1 MISAITTAL
10 SGLTKASE
18 QVERS
23 AANIAGAQQPDRII
37 EDIIDI
43 KQAEI
48 SYKAN
53 IKTIQVAD
61 DLTRELINSFDREV

>member
-1 MISAITTAL
+1 MIDAITSAL
-10 SGLTKASE
+10 SGLNKSTA
-18 QVERS
+18 QVEKS
-23 AANIAGAQQPDRII
+23 AARIASNQEPDRVI

-53 IKTIQVAD
+53 LKTIQVSQ
-61 DLTRELINSFDREV
+61 DLQRELLDSFDREV

>member
-23 AANIAGAQQPDRII
+23 AANIAGAQQPDLII

-61 DLTRELINSFDREV
+61 DLTRELIKSFDREV